1 MLSNSGETEARP
13 QHSEIL
19 RLESNCMSNHRFSFP
34 SLSVEPKYVQCSS
47 VHVVDPVDDFIED
60 LNSRSI

>member
-1 MLSNSGETEARP
+1 MGETEARP

-19 RLESNCMSNHRFSFP
+19 GLESNHMSNRRFSLP
-34 SLSVEPKYVQCSS
+34 SLSMKPKYAWCSS
-47 VHVVDPVDDFIED
+47 VRVVDPVDDFIED